1 MSKTLSLEG
10 FLKEFLTSSHRKDR
24 NPEEDQ
30 NVSEL
35 FLEFSSLLFLEEET
49 QEEVFIKDIGSF
61 ELDEFV
67 NFYLSDMYP
76 DDPTIVKR
84 GVDFLRRLHKFAK
97 KSSYINKEQ
106 MEDWDEFFQGLLSAS
121 VTPVGNVR

>member
-49 QEEVFIKDIGSF
+49 QEEVLIKDIGSF

-106 MEDWDEFFQGLLSAS
+106 MEDWDEFFQGL
-121 VTPVGNVR
+121 